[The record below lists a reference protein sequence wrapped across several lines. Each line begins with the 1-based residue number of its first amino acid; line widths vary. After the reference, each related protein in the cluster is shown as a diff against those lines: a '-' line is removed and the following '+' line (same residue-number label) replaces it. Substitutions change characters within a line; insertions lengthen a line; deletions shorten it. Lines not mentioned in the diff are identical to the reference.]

1 VFRSLVLA
9 VVLSGAI
16 ALSADAA
23 GAQGKTCVLSEPE
36 KATVAEILDG
46 ETLKLSDGRVVRLI
60 GAKAPSAPLG
70 WRGDDPWPLVE
81 DSKQALDKLAS
92 GKEVELKYGGRRT
105 DRYGRA
111 LAQVF
116 VTSGGKQ
123 MWLQEELVAQG
134 LARVYSFPDNR
145 ACVAE
150 LLARESEARA
160 KRLGVWDSSAYR
172 IQSAGDVK
180 RLDRLTQSYQLVEG
194 TVAKVGEGA
203 GRLYLNFADD
213 WRSDFTISIERKD
226 VSAFTAAGINPKA
239 LAGKRLRV
247 LGWVEWRNG
256 PMIAATHAEQLEL
269 LPASGETK
277 PAPPPPSTPAL

>member
-1 VFRSLVLA
+1 LRIV
-9 VVLSGAI
+9 GAR
-16 ALSADAA
+16 
-23 GAQGKTCVLSEPE
+23 KT
-36 KATVAEILDG
+36 TVAEILDG

-194 TVAKVGEGA
+194 TVAKVGR
-203 GRLYLNFADD
+203 GRRAPLSQLRRRLA
-213 WRSDFTISIERKD
+213 ERFHHQHR
-226 VSAFTAAGINPKA
+226 AQG
-239 LAGKRLRV
+239 RERV
-247 LGWVEWRNG
+247 HRRRHQ
-256 PMIAATHAEQLEL
+256 P
-269 LPASGETK
+269 
-277 PAPPPPSTPAL
+277 

>member
-1 VFRSLVLA
+1 MRGSHA
-9 VVLSGAI
+9 VVPALALLIVSGSQPVMA
-16 ALSADAA
+16 
-23 GAQGKTCVLSEPE
+23 CELSEPE
-36 KATVAEILDG
+36 TATVAEILDG
-46 ETLKLSDGRVVRLI
+46 ETLKLADGRVVRLI

-92 GKEVELKYGGRRT
+92 GKQVELKYGGRRI
-105 DRYGRA
+105 DRYGRV

-123 MWLQEELVAQG
+123 VWLQEELVAEG

-160 KRLGVWDSSAYR
+160 KRLGVWGSSAYR
-172 IQSAGDVK
+172 VQSADDVK
-180 RLDRLTQSYQLVEG
+180 RLGRLTQSYQLVEG

-239 LAGKRLRV
+239 LAGKHVRV
-247 LGWVEWRNG
+247 RGWVEWRNG
-256 PMIAATHAEQLEL
+256 PMVAATHPEQLEL
-269 LPASGETK
+269 LMDVPASGETK
-277 PAPPPPSTPAL
+277 PESPPPNAPAL